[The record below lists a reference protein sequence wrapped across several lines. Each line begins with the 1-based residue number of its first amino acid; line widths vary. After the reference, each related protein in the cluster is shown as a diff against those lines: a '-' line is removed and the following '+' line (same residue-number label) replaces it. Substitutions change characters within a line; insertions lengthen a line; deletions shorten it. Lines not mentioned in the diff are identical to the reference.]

1 MQKFL
6 NMNWVFCLPSAVPTK
21 NREKKEDR
29 LAREQALDGHWPIT
43 EGKKSWATYPPVG
56 EDRIKLHCKIS
67 RLQAAFSPVPDPS
80 NYLSPLLPVSQCKKT
95 VMACF
100 TRKIFPQKRPTRSRM
115 LPLTRQQAA
124 ATEVKMDPICLK
136 WFQILPVEIK
146 ILLTTWFSS
155 SGAKSISLSWK
166 FKVGR
171 EKTGLYKWS
180 CLASWTPGI
189 FETWRNVQS

>member
-1 MQKFL
+1 
-6 NMNWVFCLPSAVPTK
+6 MNWVFCLPSAVPTK

-80 NYLSPLLPVSQCKKT
+80 NYLSPLLPVSQWKKT

-166 FKVGR
+166 FKVWR
-171 EKTGLYKWS
+171 EKTGLYKCI

-189 FETWRNVQS
+189 FETWRNVPS

>member
-80 NYLSPLLPVSQCKKT
+80 NYLSPLLPVSQWKKT

-100 TRKIFPQKRPTRSRM
+100 YPQHISTEAANQVSDVASHQTAGRSHWSQDGSN
-115 LPLTRQQAA
+115 L
-124 ATEVKMDPICLK
+124 
-136 WFQILPVEIK
+136 
-146 ILLTTWFSS
+146 
-155 SGAKSISLSWK
+155 
-166 FKVGR
+166 FKVVSNSTR
-171 EKTGLYKWS
+171 WNQDIADDTIQFKW
-180 CLASWTPGI
+180 C
-189 FETWRNVQS
+189 